1 MSPTPPP
8 VETTIDGLR
17 ARLDDERAAGRT
29 VALVPT
35 MGSLHEGHLAL
46 VDRAAALADVVVV
59 SIFVNP
65 LQFGPSEDYDKY
77 PRDLTA
83 DLSALTDRGVAV
95 VFAPTVAEMY
105 PRGPIDT
112 RVSAGAVGEI
122 LDGASRPGHFDG
134 MLTVVAKLLL
144 IAGPD
149 IAVFG
154 EKDAQQVFLVQ
165 RMVRDLDVPTRIQ
178 VVDTV
183 RAPDGLALSSRN
195 AYLSP
200 PQREA
205 ALALPGA
212 LAAARAAAATGAGLP
227 TALEAALAVLDA
239 EPLVE
244 LDYIAVVDPE
254 TFQPA
259 EPGHT
264 GGARALVAAR
274 VGSTRLIDTQLIHLA

>member
-1 MSPTPPP
+1 MSRTPPP
-8 VETTIDGLR
+8 VDTTIDGLR
-17 ARLDDERAAGRT
+17 ARLDAERAAGRT

-46 VDRAAALADVVVV
+46 VDRAAALADAVVV

-65 LQFGPSEDYDKY
+65 LQFGPSEDYDRY

-83 DLSALTDRGVAV
+83 DLAALTDRGVAV

-105 PRGPIDT
+105 PRGPIGT

-144 IAGPD
+144 IAAPD
-149 IAVFG
+149 VAVFG

-165 RMVRDLDVPTRIQ
+165 RMVRDLDVPTRID
-178 VVDTV
+178 VVETV
-183 RAPDGLALSSRN
+183 RASDGLALSSRN

-200 PQREA
+200 EQRTA
-205 ALALPGA
+205 ALALPSA
-212 LAAARAAAATGAGLP
+212 LAAARAAAIAGAGLP

-239 EPLVE
+239 EPLLE
-244 LDYIAVVDPE
+244 LDYVAVVDPE

-264 GGARALVAAR
+264 GAARALVAAR
-274 VGSTRLIDTQLIHLA
+274 VGSTRLIDTHLLHLA